1 MNIPEKSH
9 LASVLTHVS
18 RLVFVLVL
26 LIGGSAGA
34 MAAQSNW
41 DGDPQIGEA
50 RLISAVSATG
60 DLATLPLGV
69 EFTLASGWKIYW
81 RTPGEAGLAPVLDL
95 SSSSAPD
102 LRGDIGWPLPQRFD
116 AFGFDNFGYANTVI
130 LPLDVT
136 GHEIGA
142 PVRIIAV
149 LEALACA
156 DICVPLTG
164 RLELTLPDGEPVAA
178 PHAQTLARF
187 AAMVPRRADADAV
200 SASGPSLRPER
211 VGGTR

>member
-1 MNIPEKSH
+1 
-9 LASVLTHVS
+9 
-18 RLVFVLVL
+18 
-26 LIGGSAGA
+26 
-34 MAAQSNW
+34 MAAS
-41 DGDPQIGEA
+41 
-50 RLISAVSATG
+50 
-60 DLATLPLGV
+60 
-69 EFTLASGWKIYW
+69 
-81 RTPGEAGLAPVLDL
+81 
-95 SSSSAPD
+95 
-102 LRGDIGWPLPQRFD
+102 QRFD

-142 PVRIIAV
+142 PVRIIAD

-211 VGGTR
+211 VEARDDGLFVSFGEARRRLPRFLSRVRTMSPSRRQSLWRVVTSCRLFRPISWISAPRPLC

>member
-69 EFTLASGWKIYW
+69 EFTLAGWKICG
-81 RTPGEAGLAPVLDL
+81 RLAGLARSGSVR
-95 SSSSAPD
+95 SSTPDWSAVVAAAK
-102 LRGDIGWPLPQRFD
+102 RFD
-116 AFGFDNFGYANTVI
+116 AFFDNFGYENAVI
-130 LPLDVT
+130 LPFDV
-136 GHEIGA
+136 
-142 PVRIIAV
+142 
-149 LEALACA
+149 
-156 DICVPLTG
+156 
-164 RLELTLPDGEPVAA
+164 PD
-178 PHAQTLARF
+178 TKSAR
-187 AAMVPRRADADAV
+187 R
-200 SASGPSLRPER
+200 S
-211 VGGTR
+211 